1 MDERLRGGEWFELRR
16 QVLDRDDNRCRNCG
30 ARSNLC
36 IHHIVPVT
44 EGGNETTSNLVALC
58 RECHLRAHR
67 ERKQTVGDPSITAT
81 RSVFTVEE
89 IAAVCQ
95 ASAHPLHG
103 AILTTLAKTGLGVGE
118 LCNLVIDDIDVEFL
132 PDRKWNQAED
142 SFVRVRYGG
151 DIPFNNRRERITT
164 TYIPID
170 EELSQVLKKWL
181 LVRPDTFGSDPMFCS
196 VSEWGNRL
204 TPSMT
209 RSILKENSKGDRI
222 GQLTPLDFRRFFEE
236 SFRGPPPVRGYILQ
250 GGDVEHSMDELNTI
264 YRDSVFSLY

>member
-222 GQLTPLDFRRFFEE
+222 GQLTPLDFRHFFEE